1 MPIKDQKKLTDF
13 YYKVNDSEYKKLCI
27 EDFNAS
33 LHEWEEQ
40 VSGYIRSLIKFTI
53 GQNSDLVAYIPRLN
67 LFSILQISGAL
78 DWIIEYCPNRR
89 VAYLIKY
96 GKNDNVR
103 HKNIRRA
110 IKLIM
115 KEVTK

>member
-1 MPIKDQKKLTDF
+1 MPIKDQKELTDF
-13 YYKVNDSEYKKLCI
+13 YYKVNDGAYKKLCI

-40 VSGYIRSLIKFTI
+40 VSGYIRSLTKITI
-53 GQNSDLVAYIPRLN
+53 GQNGDLVAYVPRLN

>member
-1 MPIKDQKKLTDF
+1 MPIKDQKELIDF
-13 YYKVNDSEYKKLCI
+13 YYKVNDGAYKKLCI

-33 LHEWEEQ
+33 IHEWEER
-40 VSGYIRSLIKFTI
+40 VSGYI
-53 GQNSDLVAYIPRLN
+53 GQNSDLVEYVPRLN

-89 VAYLIKY
+89 VTHLMKY

-110 IKLIM
+110 IKLIV

>member
-1 MPIKDQKKLTDF
+1 MPIKDQKELTDF
-13 YYKVNDSEYKKLCI
+13 YYKVNDGAYKKLCI

-33 LHEWEEQ
+33 IHEWEER
-40 VSGYIRSLIKFTI
+40 VSGYIRSLIKITI

-89 VAYLIKY
+89 VKYLIKY

>member
-1 MPIKDQKKLTDF
+1 MPIKDQKELTDF
-13 YYKVNDSEYKKLCI
+13 YYKVNDGAYKKLCI

-33 LHEWEEQ
+33 VHEWEER
-40 VSGYIRSLIKFTI
+40 VSGYIRSLIKITI

-78 DWIIEYCPNRR
+78 DWIIEHCPNRR
-89 VAYLIKY
+89 VTHLMKY

-103 HKNIRRA
+103 RKNIRRA
-110 IKLIM
+110 LKIIAKGAQ
-115 KEVTK
+115 K